1 MEIKDGKSKEL
12 EDQNPHTVDKLK
24 KLNERVQD
32 SKCQVKE
39 VLVVKS

>member
-24 KLNERVQD
+24 KLN
-32 SKCQVKE
+32 
-39 VLVVKS
+39 